1 MSAHGQA
8 APSGARYVNAP
19 GLRPPAGHYSH
30 AVCANGFVFV
40 AGQIPVTPAGEKLVD
55 APFATQVRQVLSN
68 LDVVLAAA
76 GTDRSRLVQVRVYVT
91 DMETHWP
98 AFDALYRAWIG
109 ELRPAR
115 AVVPVPTLHY
125 GLAVE
130 IEATAL
136 AV

>member
-1 MSAHGQA
+1 M
-8 APSGARYVNAP
+8 SGAHYLNAP
-19 GLRPPAGHYSH
+19 ALRAPAGHYSH

-40 AGQIPVTPAGEKLVD
+40 AGQIPVTPTGEKLVD
-55 APFATQVRQVLSN
+55 APFETQVRQVLSN
-68 LDVVLAAA
+68 VDAVLAAA

-98 AFDALYRAWIG
+98 AFDALYREWIG
-109 ELRPAR
+109 DLRPAR

-136 AV
+136 AA

>member
-1 MSAHGQA
+1 MSGV
-8 APSGARYVNAP
+8 RYVNAP
-19 GLRPPAGHYSH
+19 TLRAPAGHYSH

-40 AGQIPVTPAGEKLVD
+40 AGQIPVTPDGRKLVD
-55 APFATQVRQVLSN
+55 ASFEEQVRQVLHN
-68 LDVVLAAA
+68 LDAVLAAS
-76 GTDRSRLVQVRVYVT
+76 GTDRARLVQVRVYVT

-109 ELRPAR
+109 EVRPAR

-136 AV
+136 AGD

>member
-1 MSAHGQA
+1 MSGV
-8 APSGARYVNAP
+8 RYVNAP
-19 GLRPPAGHYSH
+19 TLRAPAGHYSH

-40 AGQIPVTPAGEKLVD
+40 AGQIPVTPDDRKLVD
-55 APFATQVRQVLSN
+55 ASFEEQVRQVLDN
-68 LDVVLAAA
+68 LDAVLAAS
-76 GTDRSRLVQVRVYVT
+76 GTDRARLVQVRVYVT

-98 AFDALYRAWIG
+98 TFDALYRAWIG
-109 ELRPAR
+109 EVRPAR

-136 AV
+136 AGD

>member
-1 MSAHGQA
+1 M
-8 APSGARYVNAP
+8 SGARYVNAP
-19 GLRPPAGHYSH
+19 TLRAPAGHYSH

-40 AGQIPVTPAGEKLVD
+40 AGQIPVTPDGRKLVD
-55 APFATQVRQVLSN
+55 APFEEQVRQVLDN
-68 LDVVLAAA
+68 LDAVLAAC
-76 GTDRSRLVQVRVYVT
+76 GTDRARLVQVRVYVT

-109 ELRPAR
+109 EVHPAR

-136 AV
+136 AGD

>member
-1 MSAHGQA
+1 MSD
-8 APSGARYVNAP
+8 ARYLNAP
-19 GLRPPAGHYSH
+19 ALRPPVGHYSH

-40 AGQIPVTPAGEKLVD
+40 AGQIPVTPTGEKLVD
-55 APFATQVRQVLSN
+55 APFETQVRQVLSN
-68 LDVVLAAA
+68 LDAVLAAA

-98 AFDALYRAWIG
+98 AFDALYREWIG
-109 ELRPAR
+109 DLRPAR

-130 IEATAL
+130 IEAMAL
-136 AV
+136 AGDANACA